1 MTNIEEL
8 KVFANEINGKFLFD
22 YDLKKTNWFN
32 IGGRTKAY
40 FKPET
45 LSELILFIKKFG
57 KKEKIFL
64 LGAGSNILIN
74 DNIFNGVVIKLGKNF
89 SNITLLT
96 KDIIIAGSA
105 AADKKLSEF
114 A

>member
-8 KVFANEINGKFLFD
+8 KVFANGISGKFFFD

-45 LSELILFIKKFG
+45 LSELILFIKSISICFS
-57 KKEKIFL
+57 EISSF
-64 LGAGSNILIN
+64 AIL
-74 DNIFNGVVIKLGKNF
+74 DKTFRE
-89 SNITLLT
+89 T
-96 KDIIIAGSA
+96 
-105 AADKKLSEF
+105 DKKSFLKR
-114 A
+114 